1 MLLTPNE
8 AIKKIQ
14 EWYKT
19 DMEQPIMLL
28 VDDVDNLF
36 SILDNDSR
44 FKGLYKSEQD
54 IPKEI
59 IQKCFDGITNDDRV
73 WDSIKESYAF
83 DIDQHI
89 DKEMETQKDIE
100 TDEPLWNN

>member
-28 VDDVDNLF
+28 VDDVSNLYET
-36 SILDNDSR
+36 LENDSR

-59 IQKCFDGITNDDRV
+59 ILKCFDGITNDDRV

-89 DKEMETQKDIE
+89 DTEMEKQKGLE
-100 TDEPLWNN
+100 LDEPLWDN